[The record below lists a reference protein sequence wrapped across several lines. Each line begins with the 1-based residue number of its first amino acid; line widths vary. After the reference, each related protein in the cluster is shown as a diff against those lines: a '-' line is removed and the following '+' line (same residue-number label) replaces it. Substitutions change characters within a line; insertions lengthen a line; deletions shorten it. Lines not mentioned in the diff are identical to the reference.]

1 MLGGLRGRWFSM
13 VIVKHQLV
21 AATWVKES
29 EVARTAGWGWI
40 ENEGSFDDASLAFPW
55 SLPWARDVSAPVLP
69 AGVCLR
75 VGSED
80 LRLESFSLIL
90 LMILDMVA
98 VAI

>member
-1 MLGGLRGRWFSM
+1 M

-21 AATWVKES
+21 VTRVKEW
-29 EVARTAGWGWI
+29 EIARTAGWGWI

-90 LMILDMVA
+90 LMILDMV
-98 VAI
+98 VVR